1 MNQILEHID
10 LINKQKFHI
19 KNILKEITKK
29 QLVHKAYNTNNDSEY
44 NYLKSNEKIIGIM
57 LKGCFGSTQ
66 TIRRSHGTWFIT
78 TLDDK
83 ILACLLVIF
92 EIFGPWIWNVCRDV
106 SPEYNGLA
114 IGENLIKYT
123 LDYLKM
129 NYPNHKKIYLWASQK
144 PTSRTNFYKSIGFKE
159 TVKKDRDTPEMVFI
173 QSS

>member
-1 MNQILEHID
+1 M
-10 LINKQKFHI
+10 
-19 KNILKEITKK
+19 KEITKK
-29 QLVHKAYNTNNDSEY
+29 QLVHKVYNTNNDLEY
-44 NYLKSNEKIIGIM
+44 NYLKSNEKIISTM

-66 TIRRSHGTWFIT
+66 TIHQSYGIWFIT
-78 TLDDK
+78 TLNDK
-83 ILACLLVIF
+83 ILACLLVLF
-92 EIFGPWIWNVCRDV
+92 EVYPWIWNVCRDV

-123 LDYLKM
+123 LDYLKI

-159 TVKKDRDTPEMVFI
+159 TGKKDGDTPEMVFI